1 MKKTIK
7 FMSALLCVLAL
18 AACSAQPKENT
29 NQNPGN
35 EVSISDDGAQETP
48 KEESK
53 EYFGRVEN
61 VVGNEIELQLALMP
75 GTTDGNNEDSAGGG
89 MEGEIAIGG
98 VADGGG
104 SDATAEDPRTE
115 SPKKLS
121 EIIEYSGENK
131 SFILPAGITIN
142 SLSGGKADLTSI
154 RKGSVILIQVDEAG
168 NVTACEIWES

>member
-35 EVSISDDGAQETP
+35 DVNISDNGAQETP

-53 EYFGRVEN
+53 EYFGRVES
-61 VVGNEIELQLALMP
+61 VAGNEIELQLAQTP
-75 GTTDGNNEDSAGGG
+75 GITDGNNEGSAGG
-89 MEGEIAIGG
+89 MEGETAIGG

-104 SDATAEDPRTE
+104 SDATAKDPVTE

-121 EIIEYSGENK
+121 EMIEYSGENK